1 MKTEN
6 TTINKETAEQ
16 NNGLHPIEDTLEGL
30 GVEKKERRR
39 FIKALRNLVSQE
51 IREALKAMWEDINK
65 RFEQVNHRFE
75 MMEVR
80 FKELGERLDRHEERM
95 DKRMEKHEKTIKEI
109 LQTEVSAIKELLTME
124 KEANE
129 KRHRTTI
136 WVFGTAITVMSAVLG
151 LLSTLIALNLTN
163 FLN

>member
-39 FIKALRNLVSQE
+39 FLKALKNVVSQE
-51 IREALKAMWEDINK
+51 VRDALKAMWEDINK
-65 RFEQVNHRFE
+65 RFEQVNRRFEQVNHRFE
-75 MMEVR
+75 MMDMR
-80 FKELGERLDRHEERM
+80 FKEIMERLDRNEN
-95 DKRMEKHEKTIKEI
+95 RMEKRIDSFQNLI
-109 LQTEVSAIKELLTME
+109 QELLQAE
-124 KEANE
+124 REANE

-136 WVFGTAITVMSAVLG
+136 WVFGICMGVITLVVG
-151 LLSTLIALNLTN
+151 FLSTLIALNITGV
-163 FLN
+163 LN